1 MKFMKI
7 FLFVLC
13 CFLPSIAV
21 FSQNTLDVFYL
32 GEETTSSKYYV
43 EALSLPAAGM
53 GDSLKTRVIYNE
65 NDYSTTGSRVGQN
78 VNFHAESLAN
88 GITFVVTRYILE
100 EGSYGSNDNYYTSQ
114 NYTITFTNEELQ
126 GDTWSKSAYIGTT
139 SASVSL
145 EIYRK
150 AEIHS
155 FSPSILCKS
164 GNDSLSIILESDAS
178 IGQISGTIS
187 IDDFS
192 TGISTLQ
199 RSISTSTIVSDDEV
213 SYGTEQQVTFTNS
226 KFNIDNSSYN
236 TGFFILEPPPPLT
249 VEIPDIQCNGGS
261 VESLTIS
268 GFPDN
273 ATDATIRIDI
283 LEYGSGA
290 PDPNATPDTTVYGVD
305 YYWTDQVT
313 VVTNEDINPVNN
325 AITLDAEYL
334 GVSNFEIDE
343 GLYEISVFYYDG
355 VSSLCPS
362 TTFFAID
369 EPDPLSLSLAPI
381 EVVEGSGY
389 HTKIPDGTGSVLI
402 EASGGRDVA
411 DYRYE
416 VGDESP
422 VDFPNDAYTA
432 TADNLYHGQ
441 NITLRNTDGCTPAT
455 QAVAFTEPDTLE
467 ISQDGITKP
476 SCNDNDEGA
485 HSDGTIS
492 YSVSGGISSY
502 SVILLKEGSN
512 GSFSNTS
519 KTPSDN
525 KFSGLGNGS
534 YKLRVTD
541 AVGNTDDSPEIDL
554 FRLPIDADLED
565 NSVSLDCS
573 DEKYSVQLTGEDV
586 SSLEYRLEGGTYDSF
601 NNGEL
606 DLGEGDYEI
615 KVSNSKGCYH
625 VNDLSIDAPSPISV
639 AKTASS
645 SATCNDSDGSLTFK
659 ISGGWGDKP
668 YSVVLSGSKLQTN
681 KNKSISANAT
691 NKTVTFNNLKAG
703 ADYQVTVSN
712 GGKCSTTFGNYIVGK
727 NRVLQNSISLELT
740 QKESCD
746 NHEDA
751 IISVSGMDQI
761 VGDYSCKVADVFKTI
776 SSSGEIT
783 GLTANSNA
791 TVTITEKYGRQCEFT
806 ETINI
811 ERIDNPISFN
821 SSSEAEDATCSTASN
836 GSITAIG
843 HGGVGTIQYKLD
855 DGGYG
860 ATSIFEDK
868 APGTYTVS
876 IKDDAGCVNVK
887 EFEVRAAPN
896 PVGIDQIV
904 PLKASCATSEDG
916 EIQLRNMTHDGG
928 LDMTLTYKLGDVTV
942 SSGEDFSYSD
952 IGTDSYSFT
961 LKDANNCFISRTVN
975 LGHNG
980 YSPEFTASIE
990 EKVACTG
997 KTNGRVLLDANGTV
1011 DDYTYNLYTEANLSG
1026 DLVRNG
1032 EARGTSSFIIDNL
1045 SANPDY
1051 SVEIIDAKGCIGT
1064 ASFEM
1069 PMLDNSLSLLLDP
1082 SPASCEE
1089 VANGELR
1096 MTAEGGFPFENGEYQ
1111 YSYEKNENGNTITNQ
1126 DAEWNLEGL
1135 AVGDY
1140 LDVSVQDKYGCFTDR
1155 TQTIV
1160 IKNDP
1165 TEILN
1170 VLPTNPACNSASTGA
1185 IDIEMQW
1192 TPETTDFDYTLYK
1205 LDDDFIIEDTYS
1217 GMLDEN
1223 APGISTLSAGNYELK
1238 VTDTDGC
1245 SDVYTG
1251 IQLIDPD
1258 PVTVDVK
1265 HNYIRIKDENTGEFS
1280 MEISGGNNKY
1290 EVGWASLPDGDAFDN
1305 TTVITEAVFAVDN
1318 LPAGHYMLALRDT
1331 AHCPYFDGDSWFT
1344 REIEIVEPE
1353 KALGIAADH
1362 VIDVSCNKFTD
1373 GEIEVEAEGGWGPY
1387 SYELST
1393 GEQNSEGIFEGL
1405 TAGSYAVVITDTA
1418 GVSFNS
1424 SYQITEPDTL
1434 NLFIDEVKDATCP
1447 LYANGQIRATTL
1459 NGVDEGEG
1467 LYYRVENLENR
1478 SESMG
1483 QMKGNRDYYF
1493 GQLTKGNYELFVTD
1507 AHQCVASKEFA
1518 VGEPDTA
1525 QIAISHNYIR
1535 AKAAHTGEISS
1546 MVSEGNHYFDYQWYK
1561 DDDPTP
1567 FKTGQTTGGL
1577 QLSSLG
1583 AGTYTLMV
1591 RDTAG
1596 CVYEDQEWMV
1606 REIIM
1611 EEPDS
1616 ALNFL
1621 VTKNQAVSCY
1631 GREDGF
1637 LEIKPVGG
1645 WGDYLVKMDEASFL
1659 QKSDFSDLDA
1669 LVYNIT
1675 VMDSAGIEYSELV
1688 EVTEPDTLRASLA
1701 DKDDILCFG
1710 GSNGAFS
1717 LDISGGNLAYWVSV
1731 DGETWVEGNQV
1742 DNLPKGLYTPQIK
1755 DTLGCA
1761 ITIDPVQLNQ
1771 PDEITLLN
1779 DSIIKSRCSN
1789 NEGSILASFQGGVGE
1804 YDYTWYQDIR
1814 QDDGSVQQ
1822 VLMEEEKS
1830 QDVDSLFSGRYQVV
1844 VTDAHQCEMPFEFF
1858 VGDITDLAITS
1869 IETKDV
1875 WCWGY
1880 TDGEAVASVSKGNPP
1895 YYYTWSQEVGSPDG
1909 SSALD
1914 IPAGNHQLMVTDSK
1928 NCKVNQEFTV
1938 GTPDSLSYDTIQVRQ
1953 PLCLGGQKGMIHIEG
1968 KGGTSGYTYSWDDG
1982 TAGSEL
1988 TDLTPGTYEVTMT
2001 DSHDCSSGF
2010 ALNLNYERTLKPDIG
2025 ADTTICHY
2033 DILTLDGGDYNR
2045 FWWSTDNGQL
2055 ATTRS
2060 LEVNSAETYF
2070 LKVEDG
2076 DQCLGFDT
2084 LKLDISTLEF
2094 TDLSVTEVT
2103 CANAK
2108 DGSAEIAVNASEDN
2122 YTIIW
2127 PDTSDKKFWNGLSGG
2142 EYSVRIEN
2150 PLGCFDQQQ
2159 FVVPEPD
2166 PLSLTASIGDPL
2178 CYGVFD
2184 GELEVTAS
2192 GGNGDYQYD
2201 WSHGSSSSA
2210 IEGLKEN
2217 TYTLD
2222 VIDAKDCRISDT
2234 YELFYTR
2241 TLLPDLGDDISLCS
2255 EAEAFLSPGTFHGYQ
2270 WFLDGQ
2276 PMGIDSLLVVSDP
2289 GSYVVEVSDE
2299 DDCLAYDTLQ
2309 VAEKLSDLKPEFLMA
2324 TSVPLGDTLMI
2335 VDVTTPK
2342 PSSLAWAFSGEYDVV
2357 SDEAYFCEV
2366 IFRDEGLHTVTLSAL
2381 QSECVGQTQ
2390 KQILVT
2396 PEAPVAEEANQSD
2409 RQSSVFNDLKV
2420 SPNPSDGN
2428 FRVEVEL
2435 KESATVNLYLVR
2447 LDTGQIFEK
2456 SRLTGLKSY
2465 SHSYHVGASGQ
2476 YVVFAESGGE
2486 RLMKKVIVY

>member
-1 MKFMKI
+1 MRHFFLLFGLLFILANVNIEAQLNTILFSSSIPEGAKAGIQIQIRDLRMPPSSSSYTLFFDRLQYNSDFSRYNLSQAMVLRYFVDRDFTYGIKFLIRGGQDNVVTDFEYSLEELHQGIITETKNDFEVLVIYQPKI
-7 FLFVLC
+7 EVISFADYYCTNDESEIPVSVTKELNGNISGTLRISDGDSSTSDYQ
-13 CFLPSIAV
+13 LSLDQTSHSIDLYDLIHMSGKELTV
-21 FSQNTLDVFYL
+21 TFSQPIFPNQTFRGLYVIEPIDLSFSFTQPTCSYSTDASIRIDDIPYSSDGSRIRINLIKYFEEASFDSEDYGDASFEIFEGDTLYWYDEITQIESIDVGQTSLTFDNNSIDDSRFELTSGYYKVEAFYLDGSVSSLCSNDYIVYIEDKAPLELSLTVDEFTSSGGTEYQIPVNGETVTIGGSVSGNQGGYSINYEDENGNSNAFTIDNTLL
-32 GEETTSSKYYV
+32 GQGDYTF
-43 EALSLPAAGM
+43 LAADNAGCVS
-53 GDSLKTRVIYNE
+53 DPVSLKLKEPGDVSVSV
-65 NDYSTTGSRVGQN
+65 STLSPNCNSANTTDNTKTKGKIKVKVTAGGIPNFYAACYQDEEKKASISSFSRNKEQTFNLPPGTYTLKIWDN
-78 VNFHAESLAN
+78 GDPERN
-88 GITFVVTRYILE
+88 GIPLFE
-100 EGSYGSNDNYYTSQ
+100 Q
-114 NYTITFTNEELQ
+114 NYTI
-126 GDTWSKSAYIGTT
+126 
-139 SASVSL
+139 SV
-145 EIYRK
+145 RDK
-150 AEIHS
+150 M
-155 FSPSILCKS
+155 
-164 GNDSLSIILESDAS
+164 
-178 IGQISGTIS
+178 
-187 IDDFS
+187 
-192 TGISTLQ
+192 TL
-199 RSISTSTIVSDDEV
+199 TATPNKVS
-213 SYGTEQQVTFTNS
+213 
-226 KFNIDNSSYN
+226 
-236 TGFFILEPPPPLT
+236 
-249 VEIPDIQCNGGS
+249 CNGGNDG
-261 VESLTIS
+261 EIAL
-268 GFPDN
+268 
-273 ATDATIRIDI
+273 
-283 LEYGSGA
+283 
-290 PDPNATPDTTVYGVD
+290 
-305 YYWTDQVT
+305 Q
-313 VVTNEDINPVNN
+313 
-325 AITLDAEYL
+325 
-334 GVSNFEIDE
+334 VSN
-343 GLYEISVFYYDG
+343 
-355 VSSLCPS
+355 
-362 TTFFAID
+362 
-369 EPDPLSLSLAPI
+369 
-381 EVVEGSGY
+381 
-389 HTKIPDGTGSVLI
+389 GT
-402 EASGGRDVA
+402 
-411 DYRYE
+411 
-416 VGDESP
+416 SP
-422 VDFPNDAYTA
+422 FSYTA
-432 TADNLYHGQ
+432 T
-441 NITLRNTDGCTPAT
+441 
-455 QAVAFTEPDTLE
+455 
-467 ISQDGITKP
+467 
-476 SCNDNDEGA
+476 
-485 HSDGTIS
+485 
-492 YSVSGGISSY
+492 GGNS
-502 SVILLKEGSN
+502 
-512 GSFSNTS
+512 GSFTGNLSTHTINELS
-519 KTPSDN
+519 
-525 KFSGLGNGS
+525 SGT
-534 YKLRVTD
+534 YTVTVTD
-541 AVGNTDDSPEIDL
+541 KN
-554 FRLPIDADLED
+554 
-565 NSVSLDCS
+565 
-573 DEKYSVQLTGEDV
+573 
-586 SSLEYRLEGGTYDSF
+586 
-601 NNGEL
+601 
-606 DLGEGDYEI
+606 
-615 KVSNSKGCYH
+615 GCYATETGKA
-625 VNDLSIDAPSPISV
+625 VNQPSPISV
-639 AKTASS
+639 EKTDSS
-645 SATCNDSDGSLTFK
+645 PATCELSDGSLTFEV
-659 ISGGWGDKP
+659 SGGWTDKV
-668 YSVVLSGSKLQTN
+668 YSVSLEEDGIQIDN
-681 KNKSISANAT
+681 QPISAGAND
-691 NKTVTFNNLKAG
+691 KTVTFEDLPAG
-703 ADYQVTVSN
+703 TDYIVTVTN
-712 GGKCSTTFGNYIVGK
+712 DGECSTTPDETFTVEK
-727 NRVLQNSISLELT
+727 NNPLQEALSLSLFK
-740 QKESCD
+740 KESCA
-746 NHEDA
+746 NNKDA
-751 IISVSGMDQI
+751 KIFVKGWDDIQVDFSYSVDGNSDI
-761 VGDYSCKVADVFKTI
+761 TF
-776 SSSGEIT
+776 SSGYIS
-783 GLTANSNA
+783 GLTYTKDAEVN
-791 TVTITEKYGRQCEFT
+791 IYETEGRQCEFSDA
-806 ETINI
+806 IDI
-811 ERIDNPISFN
+811 EMIDNPISFD

-855 DGGYG
+855 DGDYG
-860 ATSIFEDK
+860 NTSIFEDK

-876 IKDDAGCVNVK
+876 IKDDAGCVDDN
-887 EFEVRAAPN
+887 EFVVGAAPN

-904 PLKASCATSEDG
+904 PVKASCATSEDG

-980 YSPEFTASIE
+980 YSPDFTASIE
-990 EKVACTG
+990 EEVACTG
-997 KTNGRVLLDANGTV
+997 KTNGRVLLDANGIV
-1011 DDYTYNLYTEANLSG
+1011 DDYTFHLYAEANLSG

-1032 EARGTSSFIIDNL
+1032 EAPGTSTFVIDNL
-1045 SANPDY
+1045 GANPDY
-1051 SVEIIDAKGCIGT
+1051 SVEIIDAKGCVGT
-1064 ASFEM
+1064 AAFDM
-1069 PMLDNSLSLLLDP
+1069 PILDNSLSLTLDP
-1082 SPASCEE
+1082 SPASCDE

-1111 YSYEKNENGNTITNQ
+1111 YSYEMNEDGDVITNQ
-1126 DAEWNLEGL
+1126 DVEWNLEGL
-1135 AVGDY
+1135 ALGDY
-1140 LDVSVQDKYGCFTDR
+1140 LDVAVQDKYGCITDLAE
-1155 TQTIV
+1155 TIV

-1165 TEILN
+1165 TEILQ
-1170 VLPTNPACNSASTGA
+1170 VFPTNPACNGASTGS

-1192 TPETTDFDYTLYK
+1192 TPATTDYAYDLYK
-1205 LDDDFIIEDTYS
+1205 LDDDFNIEETYS
-1217 GMLDEN
+1217 GTLDEI

-1245 SDVYTG
+1245 SDEYNG

-1290 EVGWASLPDGDAFDN
+1290 EVGWASLPEGDAFDN
-1305 TTVITEAVFAVDN
+1305 TTVTTNAVFAVDN

-1331 AHCPYFDGDSWFT
+1331 AHCPYFDGETWFT
-1344 REIEIVEPE
+1344 SEIEIVEPE
-1353 KALGIAADH
+1353 MALGIAADH
-1362 VIDVSCNKFTD
+1362 VVDVSCNKFTD
-1373 GEIEVEAEGGWGPY
+1373 GQIAIEAEGGWGPY

-1567 FKTGQTTGGL
+1567 FETGQTTGGL

-1606 REIIM
+1606 REIIL

-1645 WGDYLVKMDEASFL
+1645 WGDYLVKMDEASFS

-1717 LDISGGNLAYWVSV
+1717 LDISGGNLAYLVSV

-1869 IETKDV
+1869 IETRDV

-2060 LEVNSAETYF
+2060 LEVNTAETYF

-2210 IEGLKEN
+2210 IEGLKED

-2241 TLLPDLGDDISLCS
+2241 ILLPDLGDDISLCS

-2396 PEAPVAEEANQSD
+2396 PEAPEAEEKNQSD
-2409 RQSSVFNDLKV
+2409 QQSSVFNDLKV

-2456 SRLTGLKSY
+2456 NRLTGLKSY